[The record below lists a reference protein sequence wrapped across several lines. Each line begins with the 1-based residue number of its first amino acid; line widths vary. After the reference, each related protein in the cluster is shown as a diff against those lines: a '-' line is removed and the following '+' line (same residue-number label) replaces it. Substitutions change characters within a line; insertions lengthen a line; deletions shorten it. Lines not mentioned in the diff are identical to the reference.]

1 MDCARANAKCKVES
15 AKCKITVL
23 PAAALFNRIS
33 GIEQRKLPCMDIQI
47 ATLCDAANDSQ
58 GKLNILGAFDTLAT
72 TKLPAA
78 YYQCCIALRMTFDKG
93 EEGTHKLKINI
104 VDEDGKP
111 VMPSIEI
118 GVEIAVPDETM
129 FLSRNFILNIQQLT
143 LPRPGLYSIDVFV
156 DNQQKGS
163 IPLHVRLMQM
173 QQQ

>member
-1 MDCARANAKCKVES
+1 
-15 AKCKITVL
+15 
-23 PAAALFNRIS
+23 
-33 GIEQRKLPCMDIQI
+33 MDIQI

-78 YYQCCIALRMTFDKG
+78 YYQCCIALRMTFNKG
-93 EEGTHKLKINI
+93 EEGQHKLKINI

-118 GVEIAVPDETM
+118 AVDIAVPDETL
-129 FLSRNFILNIQQLT
+129 FLSRNFIINIQQLT
-143 LPRPGLYSIDVFV
+143 LPRPGLYSV
-156 DNQQKGS
+156 DIFMGGEQKGS
-163 IPLHVRLMQM
+163 IPLHVKLMQV

>member
-1 MDCARANAKCKVES
+1 
-15 AKCKITVL
+15 
-23 PAAALFNRIS
+23 
-33 GIEQRKLPCMDIQI
+33 MDIQI

-93 EEGTHKLKINI
+93 EEGAHKLKINI

-143 LPRPGLYSIDVFV
+143 LPRPGLYSIDIFV

-163 IPLHVRLMQM
+163 IPLHVRLMQL